1 MRLHRAGW
9 RYLQQHPGQLLLALL
24 GIALG
29 VASVLGIE
37 LANQSARQAFE
48 LSVQAVSGRAT
59 HQLHGPPAGI
69 PEEIYVRLRQSGV
82 VAAPVVEGYLRL
94 DRGEPLTGKAIPIS
108 GPTFRLLG
116 LDLTAEAPFR
126 AYTGAGSPVP
136 LDSFLTLPGAVLM
149 SGPVARRLGLAP
161 GQELAVY
168 MGTQGKTLRLVG
180 LLEPSSDLSRR
191 ALEGVLVADLATA
204 QEVLGQVGRLSRI
217 DLILPKGRLPF
228 ELPANLRL
236 VAAGENDR
244 TLGAMSEAFHL
255 NLTALS
261 LLSLVVGMFLIYQTS
276 AFTVVQR
283 RFLWGRLR
291 TLGVTRGEILRLV
304 LAEAAVLGGLG
315 TLLGMALGLAL
326 SQVLLRLVTRTLN
339 DLYFVVSVEQVS
351 LDPGALAR
359 AAALGLGGTLLAALA
374 PAWEAT
380 TTPAGCV
387 LSRADSEE
395 RASRLTGAMAGAGLL
410 AVGLGGGLLSWPG
423 RAILPGLAGMFG
435 VMVGLAVMGPWLVGL
450 VSRRMPLPG
459 FPSALLVIRLGV
471 RSVQRSLSRT
481 AVALAALTL
490 AVSAT
495 VGIGVMVDSFRS
507 TLVHWLAVTLQEDVY
522 LAPPTVVAGKNLST
536 LDQDLVELVR
546 RESGVASVSL
556 YRGVDALARTVSHSG
571 QARLVGLDASP
582 AARRAFLFFAE
593 SPEVWQRFE
602 AGSLLVSEPFAYRW
616 GLEPGS
622 QLDLLTETGYRSFE
636 VAGVFADYGSPEGA
650 VLMSRPVYVRHWG
663 DPLITSCAL
672 TATPGTDVDELVER
686 LTRRLGDRE
695 VLVRSNRALREA
707 SLAIFERTFAVT
719 GVLRT
724 LAVVVAFV
732 GLVSSLIA
740 LGLERSREIA
750 ILRSLGLTTSQVW
763 QILAVQSGWMGLWAG
778 LLALP
783 LGLVQ
788 ALGMIYVINKRSFGW
803 TLQFSLSP
811 SILAQAVLVAL
822 AASLA
827 ASVVPAWR
835 QARMPVA
842 AALREE

>member
-9 RYLQQHPGQLLLALL
+9 RYLLQHPGQLLLALL

-59 HQLHGPPAGI
+59 HQIHGPPAGI
-69 PEEIYVRLRQSGV
+69 PEEIYVRLRRSGV

-126 AYTGAGSPVP
+126 AYTGADSPVP
-136 LDSFLTLPGAVLM
+136 MAPFLTLPGAVLM

-168 MGTQGKTLRLVG
+168 MGTRGKTLRLVG

-204 QEVLGQVGRLSRI
+204 QEVLGQLGRLSRI
-217 DLILPKGRLPF
+217 DLILESGRLPF
-228 ELPANLRL
+228 NLPANLRL

-304 LAEAAVLGGLG
+304 LAEAAMLGALG
-315 TLLGMALGLAL
+315 TMLGMALGLAL

-395 RASRLTGAMAGAGLL
+395 RASRLTSAMAGAGLL
-410 AVGLGGGLLSWPG
+410 AVALGGGLLSWPG
-423 RAILPGLAGMFG
+423 RAILPGLAGMFA

-450 VSRRMPLPG
+450 FSRRMPVPG
-459 FPSALLVIRLGV
+459 LVVRLGV
-471 RSVQRSLSRT
+471 RSVRRSLSRT

-495 VGIGVMVDSFRS
+495 VGIGVMVDSFRT
-507 TLVHWLAVTLQEDVY
+507 TLVHWLAVTLREDVY

-536 LDQDLVELVR
+536 LDQELIEMVR
-546 RESGVASVSL
+546 REPGVASLSL
-556 YRGVDALARTVSHSG
+556 YRGVDALARTGSHSG

-582 AARRAFLFFAE
+582 AARRAFLFFAR

-602 AGSLLVSEPFAYRW
+602 AGGLLVSEPFAYRW
-616 GLEPGS
+616 GLAPGS

-650 VLMSRPVYVRHWG
+650 VLLSRPVYVRSWG
-663 DPLITSCAL
+663 DPLVTSCAL
-672 TATPGTDVDELVER
+672 TATPGTDVDDLVER
-686 LTRRLGDRE
+686 LTRRLGSRE

-763 QILAVQSGWMGLWAG
+763 QLLAVQSGWMGLWAG

-811 SILAQAVLVAL
+811 SILVQAVLVAL

-835 QARMPVA
+835 QARLPVA

>member
-9 RYLQQHPGQLLLALL
+9 RYLLQHPGQLILALL

-59 HQLHGPPAGI
+59 HQLYGPPAGI
-69 PEEIYVRLRQSGV
+69 PEDIYVRLRRAGV
-82 VAAPVVEGYLRL
+82 VAAPVVEGHLRL

-136 LDSFLTLPGAVLM
+136 MAPFLTVPGAVLM
-149 SGPVARRLGLAP
+149 SGPVAERLGLSA
-161 GQELAVY
+161 GQELPVY
-168 MGTQGKTLRLVG
+168 MGTQGKSLRLVG
-180 LLEPSSDLSRR
+180 LLEPSSELSRR
-191 ALEGVLVADLATA
+191 ALEGVLVADVATA
-204 QEVLGQVGRLSRI
+204 QEVLGLVGRLSRI
-217 DLILPKGRLPF
+217 DLILPEGRLPL
-228 ELPANLRL
+228 ELPDTLRL
-236 VAAGENDR
+236 VAAGEADR

-304 LAEAAVLGGLG
+304 LAEAAMLGSLG
-315 TLLGMALGLAL
+315 TLLGMALGLVL

-359 AAALGLGGTLLAALA
+359 AGALGLVGTLLAALA

-395 RASRLTGAMAGAGLL
+395 RASRLTSRMALAGAVAVAVGAGLL
-410 AVGLGGGLLSWPG
+410 AWPG
-423 RAILPGLAGMFG
+423 QAIVPGLAGMFS
-435 VMVGLAVMGPWLVGL
+435 VMVGLAVTGPWLVGL
-450 VSRRMPLPG
+450 LSHRMPLPG
-459 FPSALLVIRLGV
+459 LVARLGV
-471 RSVQRSLSRT
+471 RSVRRSLSRT

-495 VGIGVMVDSFRS
+495 VGIGVMVDSFRT

-536 LDQDLVELVR
+536 LDAELIELVR
-546 RESGVASVSL
+546 REGGVASLSL
-556 YRGVDALARTVSHSG
+556 YRGVDVGARTAGRSG
-571 QARLVGLDASP
+571 QVRLVGLDASH
-582 AARRAFLFFAE
+582 AARRSFVFFAQA
-593 SPEVWQRFE
+593 PQVWEHFE
-602 AGSLLVSEPFAYRW
+602 AGGLLVSEPLAYRW
-616 GLEPGS
+616 SLGPGDQLE
-622 QLDLLTETGYRSFE
+622 LLTEEGYRSFE

-650 VLMSRPVYVRHWG
+650 VLLARPVYVEHWR
-663 DPLITSCAL
+663 DPLVTSGAL
-672 TATPGTDVDELVER
+672 TVAPGTDVDELVER

-719 GVLRT
+719 DVLRM

-732 GLVSSLIA
+732 GLASSLIA

-750 ILRSLGLTTSQVW
+750 ILRSLGLTTGQVW
-763 QILAVQSGWMGLWAG
+763 QLLAVQSGWMGLWAG

-811 SILAQAVLVAL
+811 SILVQALLVAL

-827 ASVVPAWR
+827 ASAVPAWR
-835 QARMPVA
+835 QARMMVA
-842 AALREE
+842 VALREE